1 MGGFPEVMQAWE
13 QLKFGLVCAL
23 KADRGTPTRFHT
35 VKRHYN
41 FGMSETEISTSDEF
55 SLSGQLLIAMP
66 NMLDPSFAG
75 SVVYLCEHSGKGAMG
90 LVINRPTDLDIQSLL
105 EKIDLNVEGTLPSHF
120 PVMMGGPVAGERGF
134 VLHTEPLNWN
144 SSLKVNDEI
153 SLTTSRDI
161 LEAVARGKAP
171 CKWLITLGYAGWG
184 EGQLE
189 EELAQNAWL
198 TVPANHEI
206 LFDTPLEERFT
217 TAYAM
222 LGIDPTLMTGAAGH
236 A

>member
-1 MGGFPEVMQAWE
+1 
-13 QLKFGLVCAL
+13 
-23 KADRGTPTRFHT
+23 
-35 VKRHYN
+35 
-41 FGMSETEISTSDEF
+41 MSETEISTPDEF

-90 LVINRPTDLDIQSLL
+90 LVINRPTDLAIEGLL
-105 EKIDLNVEGTLPSHF
+105 EKINVDVKSFLPTHF
-120 PVMMGGPVAGERGF
+120 PVMVGGPVASERGF
-134 VLHTEPLNWN
+134 VLHTEPLSWN

-161 LEAVARGKAP
+161 LEAVARGEAP
-171 CKWLITLGYAGWG
+171 EKWLITLGYAGWG

-206 LFDTPLEERFT
+206 LFDTPLEERF
-217 TAYAM
+217 ASAFAM
-222 LGIDPTLMTGAAGH
+222 LGIDPALMSAAAGH

>member
-1 MGGFPEVMQAWE
+1 
-13 QLKFGLVCAL
+13 
-23 KADRGTPTRFHT
+23 
-35 VKRHYN
+35 
-41 FGMSETEISTSDEF
+41 MSQTEISTADEF

-66 NMLDPSFAG
+66 NMLDPGFAG
-75 SVVYLCEHSGKGAMG
+75 SVVYLCEHSPKGAMG
-90 LVINRPTDLDIQSLL
+90 LIINRPTDLTIQSLL
-105 EKIDLNVEGTLPSHF
+105 EKIDLEVECILPACL
-120 PVMMGGPVAGERGF
+120 PVMTGGPVSAERGF
-134 VLHTEPLNWN
+134 VLHTQPLNWN

-161 LEAVARGKAP
+161 LEAVARGEAP
-171 CKWLITLGYAGWG
+171 GKWFITLGYSGWG

-206 LFDTPLEERFT
+206 LFDLPLEARFAS
-217 TAYAM
+217 AYAL
-222 LGIDPTLMTGAAGH
+222 LGIDPALMSGAAGH

>member
-1 MGGFPEVMQAWE
+1 
-13 QLKFGLVCAL
+13 
-23 KADRGTPTRFHT
+23 
-35 VKRHYN
+35 
-41 FGMSETEISTSDEF
+41 MSETEISTPTEF

-90 LVINRPTDLDIQSLL
+90 LVINRPTDLAIESLL
-105 EKIDLNVEGTLPSHF
+105 EKINVEVEGYMPDHF
-120 PVMMGGPVAGERGF
+120 PVMMGGPVASERGF

-161 LEAVARGKAP
+161 LEAVARGEAP
-171 CKWLITLGYAGWG
+171 GKWLITLGYAGWG

-206 LFDTPLEERFT
+206 LFDTPLEERFAS
-217 TAYAM
+217 AYAM
-222 LGIDPTLMTGAAGH
+222 LGIDPALMSGAAGH

>member
-1 MGGFPEVMQAWE
+1 
-13 QLKFGLVCAL
+13 
-23 KADRGTPTRFHT
+23 
-35 VKRHYN
+35 
-41 FGMSETEISTSDEF
+41 MSETEISIPNEF

-90 LVINRPTDLDIQSLL
+90 LVINRPTDLDIHNLL
-105 EKIDLNVEGTLPSHF
+105 EKIDLEIEANLPTHF
-120 PVMMGGPVAGERGF
+120 PVMMGGPVASERGF
-134 VLHTEPLNWN
+134 VLHTQPLDWN
-144 SSLKVNDEI
+144 SSLKVNDEL

-161 LEAVARGKAP
+161 LEAVARGEAP
-171 CKWLITLGYAGWG
+171 GKWLITLGYAGWG

-198 TVPANHEI
+198 TVPATHEI
-206 LFDTPLEERFT
+206 LFDTPLEARFSS
-217 TAYAM
+217 AYAM